1 MPTGPQK
8 KQATPQEE
16 DQYGLRSSDKV
27 RTGFVPGVT
36 FNAKPVQYAEVDGV
50 AMFEGDIVLGSVS
63 DVEDF
68 TRRVQSGEPD
78 SAVSFGIGITGQQ
91 FRWPHGLVPYRIADT
106 LPNQDRVKDAV
117 AHWEANTRIRFALRT
132 DANAA
137 QYPNFVTFQPGDGCS
152 SRVGMQGG
160 EQFVT
165 LGDGCSKG
173 STIHEIGHAVGLWHE
188 QSREDR
194 DHFITINWANIK
206 AGEEHNFNQH
216 IADGDDIGDYDFDSI
231 MHYSTTAFS
240 VDGASPTIVTIGGQ
254 AIGQRNGLS
263 PGDIAAVRALY
274 PQLEPSQTWSA
285 VLFTETVA
293 ANQTRSFFS
302 PRWPAHWNVV
312 FRIIPT
318 DPVQDAAPQLSWKVQ
333 AERQTDT
340 FVKYWLVITNQTA
353 SAVRFETQYTVLG
366 WAS

>member
-1 MPTGPQK
+1 M
-8 KQATPQEE
+8 
-16 DQYGLRSSDKV
+16 
-27 RTGFVPGVT
+27 
-36 FNAKPVQYAEVDGV
+36 
-50 AMFEGDIVLGSVS
+50 
-63 DVEDF
+63 
-68 TRRVQSGEPD
+68 
-78 SAVSFGIGITGQQ
+78 
-91 FRWPHGLVPYRIADT
+91 
-106 LPNQDRVKDAV
+106 
-117 AHWEANTRIRFALRT
+117 
-132 DANAA
+132 
-137 QYPNFVTFQPGDGCS
+137 
-152 SRVGMQGG
+152 
-160 EQFVT
+160 T